1 MSRGAKKSERLH
13 KILLLLLEY
22 PEGLAVHD
30 LARRLGVHRATV
42 HRDLRDLIL
51 NYPVYPDN
59 GRWFVRREAFRVKV
73 PLNLH
78 EALALYLAVR
88 MMATRTDKH
97 NPHAASALRHLAQAL
112 ERAHVA
118 PRIASFIRLS
128 AEVMDQPE
136 GRRQDPRY
144 LEVLEALT
152 RAWAEGRKV
161 RVWHRHEKTRRVYE
175 YTFSP
180 YFIEPYPIGQT
191 THVIGFREPP
201 GKLRTFK
208 IERIE
213 RAELLPERY
222 AIPDDFDP
230 REILRDAWGIWFTD
244 KKPVEVTLR
253 FHPRV
258 ANRVLETVW
267 HPSQQT
273 AYDEQGWLVWRA
285 RVAEPQEMLPW
296 IRGWGADVEVL
307 TPKDLRRRLRAEARV
322 MAEHYGWAVGIPK
335 NANTDSEPAPED
347 TFDLLFG
354 G

>member
-1 MSRGAKKSERLH
+1 MSRGTKKSERLH
-13 KILLLLLEY
+13 QILLLLLEH
-22 PEGLAVHD
+22 PEGLPVRE

-42 HRDLRDLIL
+42 HRDLDDLSRE
-51 NYPVYPDN
+51 YPVYNDG
-59 GRWFVRREAFRVKV
+59 GRWFVRREAFRVQV

-78 EALALYLAVR
+78 EAMALYLAVR

-97 NPHAASALRHLAQAL
+97 NPHAASALRHLAGAL
-112 ERAHVA
+112 ESVA
-118 PRIASFIRLS
+118 DRIAAFIRLS
-128 AEVMDQPE
+128 AEVMEQTE

-144 LEVLEALT
+144 LQVLETLT

-161 RVWHRHEKTRRVYE
+161 RVWHRHEQTRRVYE

-191 THVIGFREPP
+191 AHVIGYREPP

-213 RAELLPERY
+213 RVELLPERY
-222 AIPDDFDP
+222 TIPDDFDP

-244 KKPVEVTLR
+244 KEPVEVVLR

-273 AYDEQGWLVWRA
+273 AYDDQGWLIWRA

-307 TPKDLRRRLRAEARV
+307 APEDLRRRLRAESRV
-322 MAEHYGWAVGIPK
+322 MAERYGWTVGQTAQEGPP
-335 NANTDSEPAPED
+335 SPED

>member
-1 MSRGAKKSERLH
+1 MSRGTKKSERLH
-13 KILLLLLEY
+13 QILLLLLEH
-22 PEGLAVHD
+22 PEGLPVRE

-42 HRDLRDLIL
+42 HRDLDDLSRE
-51 NYPVYPDN
+51 YPVHNDG
-59 GRWFVRREAFRVKV
+59 GRWFVRREAFRVQV

-78 EALALYLAVR
+78 EAMALYLAVR
-88 MMATRTDKH
+88 MMTTRTDKH
-97 NPHAASALRHLAQAL
+97 NPHAAAALRHLARAL
-112 ERAHVA
+112 ESVAHRVA
-118 PRIASFIRLS
+118 AFIRLS
-128 AEVMDQPE
+128 AEVIEQTE

-144 LEVLEALT
+144 LQVLETLT

-161 RVWHRHEKTRRVYE
+161 KVWHRHEATRRVYE

-191 THVIGFREPP
+191 AHVIGYREPP

-213 RAELLPERY
+213 RVELLPERY
-222 AIPDDFDP
+222 TIPDDFDP

-244 KKPVEVTLR
+244 KEPVEVVLR

-258 ANRVLETVW
+258 VNRVLETVW

-273 AYDEQGWLVWRA
+273 AYDDQGWLIWRA

-307 TPKDLRRRLRAEARV
+307 APEDLRRRLRAETRV
-322 MAEHYGWAVGIPK
+322 IAERYGWTVGQTAREGPP
-335 NANTDSEPAPED
+335 SPED
-347 TFDLLFG
+347 TFDLIFG

>member
-1 MSRGAKKSERLH
+1 MATSLKRAERWH
-13 KILLLLLEY
+13 KILLLLLEH
-22 PEGLAVHD
+22 PEGLPVRE
-30 LARRLGVHRATV
+30 LCKRLGAHRATI
-42 HRDLRDLIL
+42 HRDLKEMSRE
-51 NYPVYPDN
+51 YPIYDAG
-59 GRWFVRREAFRVKV
+59 GRWFVRREAFRVQV

-78 EALALYLAVR
+78 EAMALYLAVR

-97 NPHAASALRHLAQAL
+97 NPHAASALRHLAGAL
-112 ERAHVA
+112 ESVA
-118 PRIASFIRLS
+118 DRIAAFIRLS
-128 AEVMDQPE
+128 AEVMEQTE

-144 LEVLEALT
+144 LQVLETLT

-161 RVWHRHEKTRRVYE
+161 RVWHRHEATRRVYE
-175 YTFSP
+175 YVFAP

-191 THVIGFREPP
+191 AHVIGYREPP

-213 RAELLPERY
+213 RVELLPDRY
-222 AIPDDFDP
+222 TIPEDFDP

-244 KKPVEVTLR
+244 KEPVEVVLR

-267 HPSQQT
+267 HPSQET
-273 AYDEQGWLVWRA
+273 AYDDQGWLLWRA
-285 RVAEPQEMLPW
+285 KVAEPQEMLPW

-307 TPKDLRRRLRAEARV
+307 APEDLRRRLRAETRV
-322 MAEHYGWAVGIPK
+322 MAERYGWMVGQTTQERAP
-335 NANTDSEPAPED
+335 SPED

>member
-1 MSRGAKKSERLH
+1 MSRSTKKSERMH
-13 KILLLLLEY
+13 QILLLLLEH
-22 PEGLAVHD
+22 PEGLPVRE
-30 LARRLGVHRATV
+30 LARRLGVHRATI
-42 HRDLRDLIL
+42 HRDLDDLSRE
-51 NYPVYPDN
+51 YPVYNVD
-59 GRWFVRREAFRVKV
+59 GRWFVRREAFRVQV

-78 EALALYLAVR
+78 EAMALYLAVR

-97 NPHAASALRHLAQAL
+97 NPHAAAALRHLARAL
-112 ERAHVA
+112 ESVAHRVA
-118 PRIASFIRLS
+118 AFIRLS
-128 AEVMDQPE
+128 AEVMEQTE

-144 LEVLEALT
+144 LEVLETLT

-161 RVWHRHEKTRRVYE
+161 KVWHRHEATRRVYE
-175 YTFSP
+175 YTFAP

-191 THVIGFREPP
+191 AHVIGYREPP

-213 RAELLPERY
+213 KAELLPERY
-222 AIPDDFDP
+222 TIPEDFDP

-244 KKPVEVTLR
+244 KEPVEVVLR

-273 AYDEQGWLVWRA
+273 DYDDQGWLLWRA
-285 RVAEPQEMLPW
+285 KVAEPQEMLPW

-307 TPKDLRRRLRAEARV
+307 APDDLRRWLRAESRV
-322 MAEHYGWAVGIPK
+322 MAERYGWSVGPT
-335 NANTDSEPAPED
+335 AQEGPPSPED